1 MFNFF
6 KETDFF
12 TPFQSG
18 FVPKDSTVN
27 QLLSIYHSF
36 CLALDEGKEVRAV
49 FCDISKVLDRVWHY
63 GLLFKLRISGIYGR
77 LIYWLSDSLHDR
89 QQRVVQSGALSDYV
103 SISAGVPQ
111 GSIPG
116 PLLFLVFINDIV
128 TNFSS
133 PI

>member
-6 KETDFF
+6 RETRFF
-12 TPFQSG
+12 TPFPPG
-18 FVPKDSTVN
+18 FFPKDSTV
-27 QLLSIYHSF
+27 STI
-36 CLALDEGKEVRAV
+36 CLAIGEGKENMAV
-49 FCDISKVLDRVWHY
+49 FCDISKAFDRVWHD

-77 LIYWLSDSLHDR
+77 LIYWLSDYLHDR

>member
-6 KETDFF
+6 RETRFF
-12 TPFQSG
+12 TPFPSG
-18 FVPKDSTVN
+18 LFPKDSTV
-27 QLLSIYHSF
+27 SII
-36 CLALDEGKEVRAV
+36 CLAIGEGKENMAV
-49 FCDISKVLDRVWHY
+49 FCDISKAFDRVWHD

-89 QQRVVQSGALSDYV
+89 QQRVVQSGAMSDYV

-133 PI
+133 AI